1 VSTDNR
7 QLTTPYEPFLI
18 RQPNLSGVQDSEK
31 EEKMTSNTFKA
42 LVLDQRDGQL
52 TATLQSLGI
61 DALPAGDVLVDV
73 AYSSLNYKDGLAIT
87 GRGKIIRAFPMAPGI
102 DFAGTVAESQ
112 HPDYRPGDQVI
123 LTGWGVGER
132 HWGGMSQKARVKG
145 DWLVPLPAG
154 LSLQQAMAIGT
165 AGFTAMLCVMALED
179 HGFAP
184 GRELLVTGAS
194 GGVGGVAVALL
205 AQLGHTVVASTGRA
219 EERDYLAALGARE
232 VIGRLPAEGKPLESE
247 RWGGAV
253 DTVGGATLAAVLR
266 ALAYRASVAACGNAG
281 GMELATTV
289 FPFILRG
296 VNLLGVESVICP
308 PERRRAAWAR
318 LVRDLPADK
327 LDRMTQIVPLADVPA
342 FSQKIV
348 AGNVR
353 GRVVVDVGQG

>member
-1 VSTDNR
+1 
-7 QLTTPYEPFLI
+7 
-18 RQPNLSGVQDSEK
+18 
-31 EEKMTSNTFKA
+31 MFKA
-42 LVLDQRDGQL
+42 LVLDQQDGRTHAQIREL
-52 TATLQSLGI
+52 DT

-87 GRGKIIRAFPMAPGI
+87 GRGKVIRAFPMAPGI
-102 DFAGTVAESQ
+102 DFAGTVAESR
-112 HPDYRPGDQVI
+112 HPDYRPGDQVV

-154 LSLQQAMAIGT
+154 LSLQQSMAIGT

-205 AQLGHTVVASTGRA
+205 AELGHAVVASSGRA
-219 EERDYLAALGARE
+219 EERDYLVALGARE

-266 ALAYRASVAACGNAG
+266 ALAYRASVVACGNAG
-281 GMELATTV
+281 GADLNTTV

-296 VNLLGVESVICP
+296 VNLLGVESVMCP

-318 LVRDLPADK
+318 LARDLPADK
-327 LDRMTQIVPLADVPA
+327 LDRMTQIAPLGDVPA
-342 FSQKIV
+342 LSQKIL
-348 AGNVR
+348 AGSVR
-353 GRVVVDVGQG
+353 GRVVVDVRRV